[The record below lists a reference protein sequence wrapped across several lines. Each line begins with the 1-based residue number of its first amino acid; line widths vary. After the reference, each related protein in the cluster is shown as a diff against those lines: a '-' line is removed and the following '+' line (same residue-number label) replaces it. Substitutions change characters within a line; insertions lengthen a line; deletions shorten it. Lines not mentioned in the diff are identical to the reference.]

1 MPDTHVLRPRPE
13 ALVIR
18 RTVPATTDVQQT
30 GYTAF
35 RVLQVGFVL
44 APLIAGVDKFFHGL
58 ANWPM
63 YLAPTIERLLPMP
76 AEAFMRV
83 VGVVEVAAAVLVAV
97 APRIGGWVVAAWM
110 WAIIGNLLLVPGYY
124 DVALRDL
131 GLSVGAVALALLARV
146 HERVRPGLAE
156 RPEGERRPPP
166 RDYPPFVPPPV

>member
-18 RTVPATTDVQQT
+18 RTVPVTADVQRT
-30 GYTAF
+30 SYSAF
-35 RVLQVGFVL
+35 KVLQLGFVL
-44 APLIAGVDKFFHGL
+44 APLTAGVDKFFHGL
-58 ANWPM
+58 VDWPM
-63 YLAPTIERLLPMP
+63 YLAPTMERLLPMTG
-76 AEAFMRV
+76 EAFMRI

-124 DVALRDL
+124 DIALRDV
-131 GLSVGAVALALLARV
+131 GLSLGAVALALLARV
-146 HERVRPGLAE
+146 HDRP
-156 RPEGERRPPP
+156 RPAFTDRELERRPPE

>member
-1 MPDTHVLRPRPE
+1 MPDTHVLWQRPDAR
-13 ALVIR
+13 VVR
-18 RTVPATTDVQQT
+18 RTVPAAVDVQRT
-30 GYTAF
+30 SYAAF
-35 RVLQVGFVL
+35 KVLQLGFVL

-58 ANWPM
+58 VDWPI
-63 YLAPTIERLLPMP
+63 YLSPTVERLLPMSGP
-76 AEAFMRV
+76 AFMRI

-146 HERVRPGLAE
+146 HERVRPGLTE
-156 RPEGERRPPP
+156 RPESERRPPP